1 MIKNFRA
8 SVSTFAFVNSN
19 KVFGVAAR
27 CAPWSKDDFVH
38 AAAGNRVGGGQGSL
52 KCEFTRGFTR
62 RIKAR
67 HFRSPVYIHL
77 LSLLPFLP
85 LEKSFVCNNWDRQTH
100 VLYLFFFFF
109 LLDNWPWRTTRCH
122 VIKMVDRTGLRLID
136 RFVRIGRVDCFDF
149 VDKSNEF
156 IASKIC
162 GNFLFLF
169 SNWLP
174 FPKIKRE
181 CTWRNTRPI
190 ERRPIP
196 LARS

>member
-38 AAAGNRVGGGQGSL
+38 AATGNRVGGGQGSL

-109 LLDNWPWRTTRCH
+109 YS
-122 VIKMVDRTGLRLID
+122 VID
-136 RFVRIGRVDCFDF
+136 RG
-149 VDKSNEF
+149 
-156 IASKIC
+156 
-162 GNFLFLF
+162 
-169 SNWLP
+169 
-174 FPKIKRE
+174 
-181 CTWRNTRPI
+181 
-190 ERRPIP
+190 ER
-196 LARS
+196 LVVT